1 MVIYILLLPV
11 ATLDSLAFFGWR
23 RKNQQHGEE
32 HSTQPKKKKKK
43 KKKKKIKNKKKKK
56 KIKQLQIMVLILLNV
71 RESCYTSFFISSF
84 IYFFCKFIIEFIHLI
99 IV

>member
-43 KKKKKIKNKKKKK
+43 KKIKIKKKNKKKKRK
-56 KIKQLQIMVLILLNV
+56 QVANYGAHIIKCNIVMLHIILYLIFYLFLLQF
-71 RESCYTSFFISSF
+71 Y
-84 IYFFCKFIIEFIHLI
+84 Y
-99 IV
+99 

>member
-43 KKKKKIKNKKKKK
+43 RNKKKKK
-56 KIKQLQIMVLILLNV
+56 KKKNKKKRKQVANYGAHIIKCKRVMLHIILYLIFYLFLLQI
-71 RESCYTSFFISSF
+71 Y
-84 IYFFCKFIIEFIHLI
+84 Y
-99 IV
+99 